1 MRSDHLV
8 AFAMVSVSA
17 DDFDHF
23 PADTLSPLDWDAP
36 LLAGSPVNPQ
46 DATEQAAKGLRM
58 ILEEYESS
66 SPRAYH
72 LFVNGVPEAVPGVIA
87 EFWDTALTSQDSL
100 TLFYATVDGFWIPTL
115 TLLGDHNI
123 MTYDNDIA

>member
-66 SPRAYH
+66 SSRAYH
-72 LFVNGVPEAVPGVIA
+72 LFVNGIPEAVPGVIA
-87 EFWDTALTSQDSL
+87 EFWDTVLTSQDSL
-100 TLFYATVDGFWIPTL
+100 TLFYAAVDGSWMPTL
-115 TLLGDHNI
+115 TFLGDHQI
-123 MTYDNDIA
+123 IIHDNAID